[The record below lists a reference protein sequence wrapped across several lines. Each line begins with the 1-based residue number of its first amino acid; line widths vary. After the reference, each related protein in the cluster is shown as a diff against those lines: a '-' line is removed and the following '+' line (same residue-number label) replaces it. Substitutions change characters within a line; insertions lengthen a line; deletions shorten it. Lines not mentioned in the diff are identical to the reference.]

1 MCNGHADTCHV
12 HEPSPTRILA
22 CQCQHD
28 TCGIQCN
35 ECCPGFEQKKWRQ
48 NTKSNPFKCERNDLL
63 HNFSESKL
71 NVLFLPQHVTA
82 LDILGNV
89 YTTKQPIN
97 KDCH

>member
-35 ECCPGFEQKKWRQ
+35 ECCPGFEQKLWKQ
-48 NTKSNPFKCERNDLL
+48 NTKSNPFKCERNDFL
-63 HNFSESKL
+63 HYFLELNL
-71 NVLFLPQHVTA
+71 NVTFLP
-82 LDILGNV
+82 
-89 YTTKQPIN
+89 
-97 KDCH
+97 